1 MVETQQSL
9 MQAGISMFLSFG
21 AKSVKPEILE
31 KLLVGRQKTVD
42 MLTQQATDIA
52 ESGANA
58 QLMLIGNRGMGKT
71 HVLRVLYH
79 RIQPLIQDRKIVVAY
94 FVEEAYDVASYLD
107 FLVRIIKDFV
117 RWYETD
123 AELLQQKL
131 SILRET
137 PSYRQEELAEQIV
150 ANYVA
155 DKPLLILTEN
165 FDTILEALGKS
176 GQAKLRSWLYR
187 HNRISIMA
195 TAQALSPDLGR
206 EDRPFYQFFT
216 AIYLKRLSYEDSL
229 ELLRSL
235 AQTDQ
240 NQATIDHLQGKG
252 IGQVRAIHD
261 LVKGNHRLLVTFY
274 EFLKADTLAKLSDIF
289 MKTLNDL
296 KPYYETYI
304 RYLPP
309 QQQKIVHY
317 LALAVTPRN
326 GTDIAK
332 DCFIDSKSLSKQ
344 LSDLQRSHLLDAY
357 TDPADGRNKLY
368 DLSEPLLRISLAIG
382 EHTQGITPLFID
394 FLANWHN
401 INDLENQK
409 DRFWQLHLNETN
421 DKLKQDYLFDYEA
434 RVKAI
439 DLKVKIGNES
449 MIKMREN
456 LIAGNW
462 QTTIDLSENVD
473 LKNRNEDY
481 YNFLGIA
488 FNSLKSYDKAI
499 ECYQKAIDVNPNK
512 QVLFNN
518 IGNTYNHLKEFDK
531 ALTAYK
537 KFLEIEPNRY
547 EVINNIGDLYY
558 NKREYHT
565 AILYYQKS
573 VEINPTFCVA
583 FYNLGKAHQSEG
595 SYEEAI
601 AAYQKTIETGASYIK
616 NNIDQTEIEI
626 LKEISDIIIFIL
638 KYYYKKS
645 HSDTIAP
652 SDGVAKI
659 QHLEKLIEDDYGLP
673 DELKIAYLMLQTYRR
688 YVLEKDKRA
697 IYDLPKEQRAFFLRE
712 IVGEK

>member
-9 MQAGISMFLSFG
+9 TQAGISMFLSFG

-31 KLLVGRQKTVD
+31 KLLIGRQKTVD

-52 ESGANA
+52 ENGLNA

-107 FLVRIIKDFV
+107 FLVRVIKDFI
-117 RWYETD
+117 RWYAAD
-123 AELLQQKL
+123 AEALQQKL

-137 PSYRQEELAEQIV
+137 PNYRQEELAEQIV
-150 ANYVA
+150 ADYVA

-165 FDTILEALGKS
+165 FDTILEALGKG

-187 HNRISIMA
+187 HNRISIIA

-240 NQATIDHLQGKG
+240 NQAAIDHLQGRG

-326 GTDIAK
+326 GTDISK

-344 LSDLQRSHLLDAY
+344 LSDLQRNHLLDAH

-368 DLSEPLLRISLAIG
+368 ELSEPLLSISLAIG

-394 FLANWHN
+394 FLANWYN

-409 DRFWQLHLNETN
+409 DRFWQLHLSESNE
-421 DKLKQDYLFDYEA
+421 KLKQDYLFDYEA

-439 DLKVKIGNES
+439 DLKAKISSKALEEMMQAYEDKNWES
-449 MIKMREN
+449 VLQFAEKVDMNYRDEN
-456 LIAGNW
+456 
-462 QTTIDLSENVD
+462 
-473 LKNRNEDY
+473 Y
-481 YNFLGIA
+481 YEQLGIA
-488 FNSLKSYDKAI
+488 YSVKNKVGKAIECYEKALEINPNYYASFYNMGILYSDIGNYDKAI
-499 ECYQKAIDVNPNK
+499 ENYQKTLAIEPNLHM
-512 QVLFNN
+512 VLNN
-518 IGNTYNHLKEFDK
+518 IGSLY
-531 ALTAYK
+531 YK
-537 KFLEIEPNRY
+537 KNDAEK
-547 EVINNIGDLYY
+547 VV
-558 NKREYHT
+558 EY
-565 AILYYQKS
+565 
-573 VEINPTFCVA
+573 
-583 FYNLGKAHQSEG
+583 
-595 SYEEAI
+595 
-601 AAYQKTIETGASYIK
+601 YQKTIETGPEFIK
-616 NNIDQTEIEI
+616 SRTKFKTIALFT
-626 LKEISDIIIFIL
+626 ISEKIIYIL
-638 KYYYKKS
+638 KYY
-645 HSDTIAP
+645 HSNSDAIAL
-652 SDGVAKI
+652 SDGIAKI
-659 QHLEKLIEDDYGLP
+659 QYLEKLIEDDYGLP